1 MVPDQQSQTP
11 KVESTACGCR
21 HQTTRCSQ
29 KQHDSGEV
37 EQEVQCEGGSQAAGY
52 GGEHSR
58 ADADD
63 DGRRERHGGAVGQ
76 RVEKRERDG
85 RDGDRERR
93 AAPPRPVPARARLPA
108 VTDQRTTA
116 VTVAS
121 RSSTS

>member
-11 KVESTACGCR
+11 KVKSTACGCR
-21 HQTTRCSQ
+21 RQTTRCSQ

-93 AAPPRPVPARARLPA
+93 AAAPGASEGPAYLP
-108 VTDQRTTA
+108 
-116 VTVAS
+116 
-121 RSSTS
+121 